1 MNAYHTH
8 PPTPLATPIHSTP
21 QAARGPRVLRLPLI
35 NQFFKRVFG
44 NGSRLIMVT
53 VAVLVL
59 LGVFSVVAVQVF
71 GYLPVEPGCE
81 RTGAGQFSDFFTVS
95 LQSLH
100 YNFCRLLLN

>member
-1 MNAYHTH
+1 M
-8 PPTPLATPIHSTP
+8 ATHSTP
-21 QAARGPRVLRLPLI
+21 QATRGPRVLRLPLI

-71 GYLPVEPGCE
+71 GYLPVETGCE
-81 RTGAGQFSDFFTVS
+81 RTGSGQFSDFFTVS
-95 LQSLH
+95 LQSMLCIH
-100 YNFCRLLLN
+100 SSYKTPV